1 MKGWK
6 TAEAQQRKSSGQ
18 RPQRQWDEPS
28 FFADFAERNGGEET
42 AVARHILTWA
52 RKNAAEIWWGKGM
65 VDGAFVPLLYH
76 GQDKHQLFAVYTY
89 GRVEIYFQY
98 YQYKQPFAAAEL
110 REELRQKLNQIPG
123 VDMPA
128 DAIARRPSMPTAL
141 FTDDQKLRLL
151 IEIFDW
157 IVATIK
163 AS

>member
-1 MKGWK
+1 
-6 TAEAQQRKSSGQ
+6 
-18 RPQRQWDEPS
+18 
-28 FFADFAERNGGEET
+28 
-42 AVARHILTWA
+42 
-52 RKNAAEIWWGKGM
+52 M